1 MKILDVEKIYK
12 AHVFEVEKIKCEL
25 PDGRQRH
32 YDLVRHGPAVVL
44 VPVTEDGSILFVKQ
58 YRLGAEKELLELPA
72 GMINDG
78 EDPDPAA
85 ERELQEETGYES
97 LNIKKLGGFYA
108 SAGYCS
114 EYLNIYLARELKWNP
129 LPQDD
134 DEFLSNISMSV
145 EEAYEAVASGKI
157 EDAKTIAAL
166 MMAQKYIKPVK
177 AEYGL

>member
-1 MKILDVEKIYK
+1 MKILEVEKIYK
-12 AHVFEVEKIKCEL
+12 AHVFEVEKVKCEL
-25 PDGRQRH
+25 PDGRQRD

-44 VPVTEDGSILFVKQ
+44 VPVTDEGKILFVRQ

-72 GMINDG
+72 GLINDQ

-97 LNIKKLGGFYA
+97 MNMVRLGGFYA

-114 EYLNIYLARELKWNP
+114 EYLHIYLATDLKWNP

-134 DEFLSNISMSV
+134 DEFISNISIGI
-145 EEAYEAVASGKI
+145 EEAYAAVGSGKI
-157 EDAKTIAAL
+157 EDSKTIAAL
-166 MMAQKYIKPVK
+166 LMAQKYIR
-177 AEYGL
+177 

>member
-1 MKILDVEKIYK
+1 MKILDNEKIYK
-12 AHVFEVEKIKCEL
+12 AHVFEVEKIRCEL

-44 VPVTEDGSILFVKQ
+44 VPVTDEGNILFVSQ

-85 ERELQEETGYES
+85 AMELREETGYES
-97 LNIKKLGGFYA
+97 LSMKKLGGFYA

-114 EYLNIYLARELKWNP
+114 EYLNIYLARDLKWNP

-134 DEFLSNISMSV
+134 DEFLNNISLDI
-145 EEAYEAVASGKI
+145 EEAFEAVDSGKI
-157 EDAKTIAAL
+157 EDSKTIAAL
-166 MMAQKYIKPVK
+166 LMAQKYIRKS
-177 AEYGL
+177 